1 MTNTYQSNNG
11 TLQKSTYGNGDY
23 REYSYDSVGRTTLI
37 KRNGSNSYYWRYNAN
52 GNVGLNT
59 DYVNDRVYYYTYDS
73 LGRVVEELEK
83 TYGESEYRFESD
95 YVYDVSN
102 NLKKVVNRADGIVVS
117 TAYTYDSIN
126 RPTKTTINSS
136 VNYTYAYDTLG
147 RFSQFYL
154 NGTNKNVLVD
164 YDYYNAKSRTSTDT
178 VTYKTSQIAR
188 EKIEDRGYYYTYDR
202 LGNIIQI
209 DEKTAD
215 SSTYKVKAT
224 YTYDQWGQLKT
235 EINVDLGQK
244 IVYTYD
250 TGGNITSK
258 KIYAY
263 TNGTVGSL
271 IDTINYTYN
280 TTWKDKLASYDGQT
294 ITYDS
299 IGNPKTYRDGMSF
312 TWNGRQMKTA
322 NLNGTSV
329 TYKYNSDGQRTY
341 KKVGSTIH
349 EYEYSNGRL
358 YYEKR
363 GDIQFYYR
371 YDAMGNLAALYN

>member
-1 MTNTYQSNNG
+1 M
-11 TLQKSTYGNGDY
+11 K
-23 REYSYDSVGRTTLI
+23 
-37 KRNGSNSYYWRYNAN
+37 
-52 GNVGLNT
+52 
-59 DYVNDRVYYYTYDS
+59 
-73 LGRVVEELEK
+73 K

-215 SSTYKVKAT
+215 SSTYNVKVT
-224 YTYDQWGQLKT
+224 YTYDQWGQLTRENNLDLNKT
-235 EINVDLGQK
+235 I
-244 IVYTYD
+244 IYTYD
-250 TGGNITSK
+250 TGGNITNRTE
-258 KIYAY
+258 YPY
-263 TNGTVGSL
+263 TTGTVG
-271 IDTINYTYN
+271 TATKTVNYTYDSA
-280 TTWKDKLASYDGQT
+280 WKDKLASYDGQT

-322 NLNGTSV
+322 KLNGTSV
-329 TYKYNSDGQRTY
+329 TYKYNADGQRTY
-341 KKVGSTIH
+341 KKVGSTVH

-371 YDAMGNLAALYN
+371 YDAMGNLAAFYN